1 MKRYANLVLRA
12 LRRTALC
19 LPALALLAA
28 GVRAQ
33 TIPLEDKAK
42 FEKSLE
48 QKAEDVLM
56 KLLGPG
62 QAKVVVQAS
71 MDFTRTEK
79 LDVSADQAPAGDD
92 KNKFQWKDL
101 NPETQAVADYVMP
114 GFPIFSAAQSENR
127 SYQRSFMF
135 PTSFVKRMSVTIVL
149 NKDLTDAEVQNA
161 RSVIS
166 DVLRLDQVRGDEL
179 TVVKA
184 PFAPLWKTIWYT
196 PEAVNLVFKYGVLSL
211 MGIIAMIVVAIGF
224 LKLAGAMNTMAKAQ
238 QSHQITMDLGKGA
251 AGAPG
256 AAPGAP
262 ALPGGL
268 PQLSFG
274 GPESAERPEAEEAPS
289 SGDEVVFAVRAE
301 QVPFLVQL
309 IGREDPNNVALVVSH
324 LRPEVR
330 GEFLRAL
337 PPDVMTEVMGS
348 MSRVR
353 FVEADTV
360 TAIKDE
366 LERRLAGA
374 EGGAGKLLEILNT
387 MDLRSKRGMLEGLR
401 LSNPSVAAEL
411 RAKILLLE
419 DLGSLADRELSLVV
433 SAVKTEDW
441 AAAFHEMPDDL
452 KAKISAQMA
461 DKTRAML
468 EQSMKYGKPSREKID
483 RVQEDI
489 VGVALKLVREG
500 RISNPLENAQALL
513 SGGEAPAGQQPLA
526 EV

>member
-1 MKRYANLVLRA
+1 MKRYANPVLRA

-28 GVRAQ
+28 GVCAQ

-79 LDVSADQAPAGDD
+79 LDVSADQPQAGDD

-166 DVLRLDQVRGDEL
+166 DVLRLDQARGDEL

-251 AGAPG
+251 AGA
-256 AAPGAP
+256 APGGP

-268 PQLSFG
+268 PQISFG
-274 GPESAERPEAEEAPS
+274 GPESAERPEAEEES
-289 SGDEVVFAVRAE
+289 SAGDEVVFAVRAE

-374 EGGAGKLLEILNT
+374 EGGAGKLLEILST
-387 MDLRSKRGMLEGLR
+387 MDLRSKRGMLESLKI
-401 LSNPSVAAEL
+401 SNPGVAAEL

-419 DLGSLADRELSLVV
+419 DLGSLADRELSLLV
-433 SAVKTEDW
+433 STVKTEDW

-483 RVQEDI
+483 KVQEDI
-489 VGVALKLVREG
+489 VNVALKLVREG
-500 RISNPLENAQALL
+500 RISNPLENAQALV
-513 SGGEAPAGQQPLA
+513 SGGAEPAGRQPLA